1 MVSNKGTLS
10 FKKNTTFIF
19 VLFYIRNCKLKMFQD
34 SKYTD
39 WKYLQTSIE
48 EYNVEGG
55 EELVLGTF
63 YKKYS

>member
-1 MVSNKGTLS
+1 
-10 FKKNTTFIF
+10 
-19 VLFYIRNCKLKMFQD
+19 MFQD

-55 EELVLGTF
+55 GRIGVGNFL
-63 YKKYS
+63 